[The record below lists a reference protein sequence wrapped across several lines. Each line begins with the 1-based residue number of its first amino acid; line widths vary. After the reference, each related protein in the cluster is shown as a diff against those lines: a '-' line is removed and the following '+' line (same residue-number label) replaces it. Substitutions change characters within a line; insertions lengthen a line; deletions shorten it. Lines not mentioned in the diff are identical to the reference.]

1 MKYFRL
7 EPGQLSV
14 IQKLSTQICYL
25 KDTLLE
31 ESSKMNRI
39 QGTSDYNRALT
50 YHATVI
56 QNVLTIVHTG
66 TTANGVETITETF
79 TYVDPAINGSNVIN
93 IAYS

>member
-1 MKYFRL
+1 MKYFKL

-25 KDTLLE
+25 KETLLE
-31 ESSKMNRI
+31 ESSKMSRI
-39 QGTSDYNRALT
+39 QGSSNYNRALT
-50 YHATVI
+50 YHVTAT
-56 QNVLTIVHTG
+56 QNVLSIVHTG

-79 TYVDPAINGSNVIN
+79 TYVDPAINGSNVTN